1 MKLNKDGMQPERKLL
16 RKLRWRRRKLLKKGE
31 RKSDEQ
37 LLKEFM
43 VQARKGRKQFT
54 YEKIINRK
62 GSKNETALRDFKEL
76 PRGFVMERYG
86 RKMAAAVFR
95 ESQVEFWSAQTS
107 EAIEVAPLQLK
118 CPLSYGR

>member
-1 MKLNKDGMQPERKLL
+1 MMKI
-16 RKLRWRRRKLLKKGE
+16 GE

-62 GSKNETALRDFKEL
+62 GSKNETALRDFTVIIPVSIFKEL

-86 RKMAAAVFR
+86 RK
-95 ESQVEFWSAQTS
+95 VEFWSAPTS
-107 EAIEVAPLQLK
+107 DEMSSFIW
-118 CPLSYGR
+118 

>member
-1 MKLNKDGMQPERKLL
+1 MMKIGD
-16 RKLRWRRRKLLKKGE
+16 

-95 ESQVEFWSAQTS
+95 ESQVEFWSEQTS
-107 EAIEVAPLQLK
+107 EAIEVATLQ
-118 CPLSYGR
+118 